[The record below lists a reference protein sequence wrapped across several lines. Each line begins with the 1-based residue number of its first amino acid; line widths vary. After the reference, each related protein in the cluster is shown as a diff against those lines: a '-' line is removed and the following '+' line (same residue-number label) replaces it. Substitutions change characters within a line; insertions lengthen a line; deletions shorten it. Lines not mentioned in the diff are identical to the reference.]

1 VRRITLVHTNAS
13 SRRGLV
19 IAKSTVMRRISN
31 NGIVEHHDPVTPRT
45 HEAAETP
52 AAWTPKD
59 YIAESGGT
67 DWRRVRSAILRH
79 RWMIV
84 LVTGAALAGGYAVTK
99 LLLRPQYAVQ
109 AMIWIDQ
116 DPRRGGDAM
125 PLAANQSFD
134 ASAWS
139 DLVRSAQVLDTV
151 VRAKR
156 LNVWFAPKTDPG
168 LSRGFALAPTYSPG
182 TYRLRVEGGQWSLI
196 SQRMEVA
203 SGALGDSIGTKLGF
217 RWVLPASTP
226 DTDIAFDIVT
236 ERDAAVALGEALSV
250 KIGPEGNF
258 LKLGL
263 NGDDPVH
270 IASVL
275 NAVADRYVVV
285 AADLR
290 RQKLREVTTVLGA
303 RAAEAA
309 QALRR
314 AEDAFEGHRVRAITQ
329 PSDALSSPSARAGD
343 PAAGASSAQY
353 FANQREREGVA
364 RARAALERVARTGA
378 DADISRIDGLPVVDR
393 DPELAAALKE
403 LSTKR
408 AELRTLAYRYSD
420 EYPPVARL
428 REEIESLRTTTVPAL
443 AGRLAQS
450 LSERQGQL
458 ETDVQKEANELRA
471 MPGRAVEDSR
481 LRRSVEM
488 AQQLYTSLQSRY
500 DAARVA
506 DESSLNTV
514 RVLDTAVAPEMP
526 NKNSRNRVMF
536 LALLAGLSLSVAGA
550 VAHDRVDPR
559 VRYPTQVTAEMGL
572 TVLGA
577 LPHVPHRRH
586 RDAALDA
593 PMVEAL
599 RGVRLNLVYAIG
611 SSGPITITISSP
623 GSSDGKSFLASNLA
637 RTFAE
642 SGQRTILVDG
652 DLRRGVLHR
661 RLAHQRRP
669 GLADYLLGKEE
680 MSRIIHRTSFDG
692 FDLIPSG
699 TRAVDAPE
707 LLGRAATAHLLST
720 LRSKYDVVICDSPP
734 LSAGIDAFVL
744 GAATGNL
751 VVILRAGVS
760 MREMIS
766 SKLDVL
772 DRMPVRLLGAVLN
785 DVRDRT
791 VYNSYSYYLPGYE
804 ATDEVKDAKERPP
817 VLL

>member
-1 VRRITLVHTNAS
+1 VSGVSVLPTMVM
-13 SRRGLV
+13 SRRGLRF
-19 IAKSTVMRRISN
+19 AKSGGMRRIPN
-31 NGIVEHHDPVTPRT
+31 NGLVERHEEVTSR
-45 HEAAETP
+45 ASETWNAP
-52 AAWTPKD
+52 ATWTQQDFVSEP
-59 YIAESGGT
+59 AGT
-67 DWRRVRSAILRH
+67 DWRRLRSAVVRH
-79 RWMIV
+79 RWMIALGTV
-84 LVTGAALAGGYAVTK
+84 ASVAAGYAVTK
-99 LLLRPQYAVQ
+99 VLRPQYAVQ

-116 DPRRGGDAM
+116 DARRGGDAM
-125 PLAANQSFD
+125 PVAANQSFD
-134 ASAWS
+134 ASAWA
-139 DLVRSAQVLDTV
+139 DLARSAQVLDTV
-151 VRAKR
+151 VRAKG
-156 LNVWFAPKTDPG
+156 LNIWFALRTDRAVARSLRLGPG
-168 LSRGFALAPTYSPG
+168 YTPGKYKLS
-182 TYRLRVEGGQWSLI
+182 VKGGRWTLYG
-196 SQRMEVA
+196 RRTEVA
-203 SGALGDSIGTKLGF
+203 SGAMGDSIGTRLGF
-217 RWVLPASTP
+217 RWVLPAGTP
-226 DTDIAFDIVT
+226 DMDVSFDVVTD
-236 ERDAAVALGEALSV
+236 RDAAVELGEALFV

-258 LKLGL
+258 LRLGL
-263 NGDDPVH
+263 NGDDPAH
-270 IASVL
+270 IADVL
-275 NAVADRYVVV
+275 NAIAERYVVV
-285 AADLR
+285 AAALR
-290 RQKLREVTTVLGA
+290 QQKLKEVTSVLGA

-314 AEDAFEGHRVRAITQ
+314 AEDAFEAHRVNAITL

-343 PAAGASSAQY
+343 PAAGGSTAQY
-353 FANQREREGVA
+353 FANQRERESVS
-364 RARAALERVARTGA
+364 RARVALERVARTGS
-378 DADISRIDGLPVVDR
+378 DADLERLDGLAVVDR
-393 DPELAAALKE
+393 DPDLAAAMKE

-408 AELRTLAYRYSD
+408 AELRTLSYRYSD

-428 REEIESLRTTTVPAL
+428 KEEIDALRKTSIPAL
-443 AGRLAQS
+443 AGRLAQT

-458 ETDVQKEANELRA
+458 ETDVQKEATQLRE
-471 MPGRAVEDSR
+471 MPGRAVEESR
-481 LRRSVEM
+481 LRRNVEL
-488 AQQLYTSLQSRY
+488 AQQLFTSLQTRY
-500 DAARVA
+500 DGARVS

-514 RVLDTAVAPEMP
+514 RILDQAVAPETP
-526 NKNSRNRVMF
+526 NKNARNRVLLIAF
-536 LALLAGLSLSVAGA
+536 LAGFSLSLAGA
-550 VAHDRVDPR
+550 VAHDRVDPS
-559 VRYPTQVTAEMGL
+559 VRYPKQVTAEMGL

-611 SSGPITITISSP
+611 SSGPLTITISSP

-642 SGQRTILVDG
+642 NGQRTILIDG

-661 RLAHQRRP
+661 RLSHQRRP
-669 GLADYLLGKEE
+669 GFADFLLGHEE
-680 MSRIIHRTSFDG
+680 LGRIIHRTTFDG
-692 FDLIPSG
+692 LDLIPSG

-751 VVILRAGVS
+751 VVVLRAGVS
-760 MREMIS
+760 VREMIT

-804 ATDEVKDAKERPP
+804 ATDESRDAKERPP